1 MKMTND
7 VCACQV
13 GNIPVYSLNFYKY
26 HKNIEIRC
34 LKREERKKGK
44 VITNRNFNI
53 KRIESIR
60 TSLFLK
66 IVLNVKPLLY
76 IIPLATYM

>member
-34 LKREERKKGK
+34 LKREERKKRQSHHEPK
-44 VITNRNFNI
+44 FQYKTH
-53 KRIESIR
+53 
-60 TSLFLK
+60 
-66 IVLNVKPLLY
+66 
-76 IIPLATYM
+76 